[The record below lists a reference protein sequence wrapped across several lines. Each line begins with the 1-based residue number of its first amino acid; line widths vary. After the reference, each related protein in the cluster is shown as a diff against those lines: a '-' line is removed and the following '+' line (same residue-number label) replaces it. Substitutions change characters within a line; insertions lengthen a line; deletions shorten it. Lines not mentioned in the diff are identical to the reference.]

1 VPSIFRRKF
10 EAVRELFRASPIH
23 GRALFSR
30 AGEGHIAG
38 TLDEAVKLLSSYG
51 DQGKVLS
58 GGMSLLPSLKLRL
71 GSYAHLVDI
80 GRIPG
85 LDYIKE
91 EGGFLRIG
99 ALTRQSTLERS
110 DLIRTKYPILAD
122 AVSLIADPL
131 VRNRGTIGGN
141 IANGDPGNDQPAIA
155 LAVGATLVARGPKG
169 ERSIA
174 ANQFYKGLY
183 ETALARNEILTEIRI
198 PLPVARSG
206 GAYAKLKRKT
216 GDFAVA
222 AAAVQ
227 LTLNAKGAVDRAG
240 IALTN
245 AALTPVEASDAA
257 NFLVG
262 KMPDDKTIAEAA
274 KLAAA
279 KSAPGAD
286 RRGSVEYKKDM
297 ARVMVTRALRKA
309 VQRAGGK

>member
-1 VPSIFRRKF
+1 MIPAAFDYHR
-10 EAVRELFRASPIH
+10 P
-23 GRALFSR
+23 
-30 AGEGHIAG
+30 G

-58 GGMSLLPSLKLRL
+58 GGMSLLPMLKLRL
-71 GSYAHLVDI
+71 ASFAHLVDI

-85 LDYIKE
+85 LEYIKE

-99 ALTRQSTLERS
+99 AMTRQAALERS
-110 DLIRTKYPILAD
+110 DLIRSKYPILAD
-122 AVSLIADPL
+122 AVPLIADPL

-141 IANGDPGNDQPAIA
+141 VANGDPGNDQPAIMLA
-155 LAVGATLVARGPKG
+155 LGATFVSRGPKG
-169 ERSIA
+169 ERSVA

-183 ETALARNEILTEIRI
+183 ETALARNEILTELRI
-198 PLPVARSG
+198 PVPAAHSG

-227 LTLNAKGAVDRAG
+227 LTLNAKGAVESVA

-257 NFLVG
+257 KFLAG
-262 KMPDDKTIAEAA
+262 KIPDEKNIAEAA
-274 KLAAA
+274 KLAGA
-279 KSAPGAD
+279 KSAPSAD
-286 RRGSVEYKKDM
+286 RRGSVQYKKEM
-297 ARVMVTRALRKA
+297 ARVLTARALHKA

>member
-1 VPSIFRRKF
+1 MIPAAFDYHR
-10 EAVRELFRASPIH
+10 P
-23 GRALFSR
+23 
-30 AGEGHIAG
+30 G

-110 DLIRTKYPILAD
+110 DLIRSKYPILAD

-198 PLPVARSG
+198 PLPAARSG

-257 NFLVG
+257 KFLVG

>member
-1 VPSIFRRKF
+1 MIPAAFDYHR
-10 EAVRELFRASPIH
+10 P
-23 GRALFSR
+23 
-30 AGEGHIAG
+30 G

-131 VRNRGTIGGN
+131 VRNRGTLGGN

-198 PLPVARSG
+198 PLPVAHSG

-257 NFLVG
+257 KFLVG